1 MPIGVIKFFRAFL
14 YAGRGLLVAVKE
26 RNVRVH
32 LTAMFLVVLAG
43 LLFRI
48 NEAEWLVIILL
59 CSAVISAEVVNTAL
73 ENVCNLLRDDLGL
86 PYKATRDARD
96 LAAGAVLVLAIAA
109 VIIAAIIFGPR
120 VAMLLGY

>member
-73 ENVCNLLRDDLGL
+73 ENVCNSLRDDLGL